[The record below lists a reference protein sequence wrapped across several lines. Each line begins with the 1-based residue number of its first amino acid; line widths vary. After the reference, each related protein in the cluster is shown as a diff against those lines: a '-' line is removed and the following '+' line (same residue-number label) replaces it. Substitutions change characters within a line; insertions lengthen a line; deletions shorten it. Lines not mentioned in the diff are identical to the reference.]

1 MLKTMQKTMRK
12 ITAGIGV
19 LALALVV
26 TSSATAPASAE
37 AFGSGIGDTQEFAA
51 QTTRPRV
58 TIYPRQI
65 YPGRN
70 AKRQCRSTLVQEYRV
85 SGPVIV
91 PHMRCWWE

>member
-1 MLKTMQKTMRK
+1 MTRGVAISL
-12 ITAGIGV
+12 IALTA
-19 LALALVV
+19 AVV
-26 TSSATAPASAE
+26 AGSPATAETVARVSTHE
-37 AFGSGIGDTQEFAA
+37 LAA
-51 QTTRPRV
+51 QASRPRI

-91 PHMRCWWE
+91 PHTRCWWE